1 MKRNVVNLLILLF
14 ILFSCG
20 ESSIKLFNKYLVKDI
35 KNKKKIKKNIEK
47 YNLLNIKAG
56 LSKPSRFIKI
66 DNKYIFTDFI
76 RNEKNNIKSVGL
88 FHLMNNFDISLI
100 KKLKMGKGPNE
111 VFFINSIFHINDK
124 YYFFDRELYRFLV
137 YDKNLNYI
145 DILNYNCNVFI
156 SNYFKVKNELWGY
169 ISTNK
174 KIIFYKIILKKYD
187 IKLKKQQEINF
198 NRSKFKTEVEEKSV
212 RYSRFLKK
220 NDNIFLYLIS
230 NNLIYIKRENNK
242 FSIIKEVY
250 LGKSKKGEIGYDIP
264 NIKNVDNNLN
274 VLFYLE
280 GYKIYNFKKDEIIDV
295 NKPYWDLIIEFD
307 DRTYFYKRDDGF
319 YYSNKKETNV

>member
-1 MKRNVVNLLILLF
+1 LGKNISSLLIILLIL
-14 ILFSCG
+14 ISCRNSG
-20 ESSIKLFNKYLVKDI
+20 TKLFREYLNRNI
-35 KNKKKIKKNIEK
+35 KNKIRVSKNIDK
-47 YNLLNIKAG
+47 DYLLNIRAS
-56 LSKPSRFIKI
+56 LSKPSRFVML

-88 FHLMNNFDISLI
+88 FHLTKNFDIKLI

-111 VFFINSIFHINDK
+111 VFFINSIFKINDRF
-124 YYFFDRELYRFLV
+124 YFFDRELYRFLV
-137 YDKNLNYI
+137 YDKNFNYI

-220 NDNIFLYLIS
+220 SDNIFLYLIS
-230 NNLIYIKRENNK
+230 NNLIYIKKENNR
-242 FSIIKEVY
+242 FSLVNEVY
-250 LGKSKKGEIGYDIP
+250 LGKSKKGEIGYNIP

-274 VLFYLE
+274 VLFYLD
-280 GYKIYNFKKDEIIDV
+280 GYKIYNYKKDKIINV
-295 NKPYWDLIIEFD
+295 NKPYWDLVIEFD
-307 DRTYFYKRDDGF
+307 DRTYFYKRDKGF
-319 YYSNKKETNV
+319 YYSKKK